1 MAITIIDELIVKFG
15 VITDV
20 KELTAFE
27 KRIEKLRKRLSTVG
41 DQLRNVGLVAAGGLA
56 FLAREGIKT
65 DESLRKMQAALNL
78 TTEQA
83 NRLKEAAYEIG
94 SGLTLDT
101 ADIIE
106 AQRAYGKVGA
116 TFDEIQRDLPA
127 IAKAAVATGEPI
139 ANIADWTRK
148 AFNTFG
154 IGAKEANEIML
165 RIENRSPGSVRQFGD
180 ALQYSAQTAKDSGLA
195 FGEYIAL
202 LGGVAGAG
210 RDPAAVSQ
218 GLNEILVRLSKGLT
232 DTGRGAGMV
241 RDTFEGVGI
250 AWEDVQ
256 VALDKSTGGN
266 IIKLIKLI
274 QSAGLESDKLTALMA
289 SLAGTS
295 YSASLAFAVQN
306 AGDLDR
312 LLAEAGMSAGEMD
325 RQIDI
330 IFSGFFG
337 SLQKML
343 AMWDTFVN
351 RLSDASISSPLTEVF
366 DSVSNLLVWLTEVDD
381 RGKLVNKGFVAVIGN
396 ILLFGTVLL
405 PLGLALKGVSFALG
419 GLVPILKW
427 TGLGFLGVKIKT
439 WLATKAQV
447 AFGTTSLLTATRL
460 GVVALATKAY
470 SLALGIAR
478 AGFIA
483 FRTALIGFSLG
494 GLIAGLGTAAAAT
507 WTFTAALLAN
517 PITWIVLGIAALI
530 AGLVLLVKNWDKVVD
545 SFKFAWQWLSSV
557 PIFGPV
563 IRGIENFIKIV
574 GGVNGAIWGG
584 LVGAWK
590 SVVSWFSNFSLAGAG
605 KAIVKS
611 LADGIISAK
620 DYVVDKI
627 KSIAGSIRRFFGFS
641 DAKEGPLSDI
651 TASGRSTL
659 DAFGKGISDSAA
671 KLRRTVA
678 GALGGMAL
686 TSAAAAMDLPEIEP
700 QVSQIGEIAPPALP
714 ALEQRIEQ
722 IGEITAPELP
732 ALQQQVEHVGDVAT
746 PALPTLSQQVERIG
760 DTALAALPVLEQRVD
775 QVGES
780 ADPTLPVLHQRVEQI
795 GDIAAP
801 ALPMLR
807 QQVDRVGDLAAPT
820 LPAIQQRVDRVGEF
834 AAPVLPALEQG
845 VEQVGHGL
853 DQGVPSL
860 QQHVERIGGAVDPV
874 LPALQQVERIGDMAA
889 PGDLVL
895 EQQVEQVGE
904 TTIPALPALQQQVEQ
919 IGAAVAPALPTLHQR
934 VEQVSDADAP
944 SMPDMQQRVERFGET
959 AAPMLPPL
967 EQRVQ
972 QVGEY
977 AAPAMPVLEQ
987 QIERVGDMATP
998 AMPALQQ
1005 KIDQIGDFA
1014 APDLPDLQQQI
1025 EHISDF
1031 AAPVLPDLQQR
1042 VDQIGTFVSP
1052 DLPDLQQHVEQIGL
1066 AGEFA
1071 APALAG
1077 GFESLA
1083 APPPRAVGNSKTT
1096 INVTVGDISISVPGG
1111 DAEEIGTE
1119 VAVVVDR
1126 QIRDHFRNLARDFD
1140 SDVLR

>member
-15 VITDV
+15 IITDV

-56 FLAREGIKT
+56 FIAREGIKT

-351 RLSDASISSPLTEVF
+351 RLSDASISSPLTHVF
-366 DSVSNLLVWLTEVDD
+366 DSVSNFLDWMTRVDD
-381 RGKLVNKGFVAVIGN
+381 QGKLINTGLLTVIGN

-405 PLGLALKGVSFALG
+405 PLGLALKGVGFALG
-419 GLVPILKW
+419 GLIPVLKW

-545 SFKFAWQWLSSV
+545 AFKSAWQWLSSV

-574 GGVNGAIWGG
+574 GGVYGAIWGS

-590 SVVSWFSNFSLAGAG
+590 SLVSWFSNFSLAGAG

-651 TASGRSTL
+651 TASGRATL
-659 DAFGKGISDSAA
+659 DAFGKGISDSGA

-700 QVSQIGEIAPPALP
+700 QVSQIGEIATPALP
-714 ALEQRIEQ
+714 ALEQRIERVGEVTLPDVPSVQLRVEQ
-722 IGEITAPELP
+722 IGEI
-732 ALQQQVEHVGDVAT
+732 AT
-746 PALPTLSQQVERIG
+746 PALPAMQQRIEQVG
-760 DTALAALPVLEQRVD
+760 EDTATAALPVLEQRVD
-775 QVGES
+775 QVGEP
-780 ADPTLPVLHQRVEQI
+780 ADPTLPVLHHRVEQI
-795 GDIAAP
+795 GDIAVP

-834 AAPVLPALEQG
+834 AAPVLPALEQS

-874 LPALQQVERIGDMAA
+874 LPALQQVE
-889 PGDLVL
+889 
-895 EQQVEQVGE
+895 
-904 TTIPALPALQQQVEQ
+904 Q
-919 IGAAVAPALPTLHQR
+919 IGAAVAPALPTL
-934 VEQVSDADAP
+934 E
-944 SMPDMQQRVERFGET
+944 QRVERVGET

-977 AAPAMPVLEQ
+977 AAPAMPALEQ

-998 AMPALQQ
+998 AMPAMQQ

-1052 DLPDLQQHVEQIGL
+1052 ALPDLQQHVEQIGL

-1083 APPPRAVGNSKTT
+1083 APPSRAVGNSKTT

-1111 DAEEIGTE
+1111 DAEEIGTG